1 MRFPSI
7 NPLLLLSSLVT
18 VSRHASA
25 ESVLK
30 SSSLASCQ
38 ENSRFTASLFDVS
51 FTPSDS
57 KVYIDMVATSSIQG
71 NVIFDVRI
79 LAYGYEAMHL
89 VFDPC
94 KSNLQGLCP
103 MVSGKMGDPF
113 SLPVDPSALGS
124 IPGIAYTFPDL
135 DATAKVLINMTS
147 GDQAGQTIACLE
159 AEISNGKT
167 VDLIGVKWAT
177 AAVAG
182 LAILS
187 SAIVSGLGYSNA
199 ASHVASNT
207 LSLFAYFQAQ
217 AMIGLCSVPLPPAV
231 KSWTQDFQWSM
242 GIINVQFVQDIVTWY
257 QRSTGGVAT
266 DLLKRLKFV
275 SVQVEKR
282 SLPMLEPAAKLGRRA
297 VQELTTRA
305 YEQTSF
311 GSYIVHGIQ
320 RVAFRAGIETTNLFL
335 TGLTFFYIFALL
347 TALVVVIF
355 KGVCELA
362 VRLRWMKSDTFSD
375 FRAGWFTVLKGTYD
389 ILRAILACPTC

>member
-7 NPLLLLSSLVT
+7 NPLLLLSSLAT

-57 KVYIDMVATSSIQG
+57 KIYIDMVATSSIQG

-103 MVSGKMGDPF
+103 MVSGKMGGDPF

-335 TGLTFFYIFALL
+335 TGLTFFYIFALQ
-347 TALVVVIF
+347 
-355 KGVCELA
+355 
-362 VRLRWMKSDTFSD
+362 D
-375 FRAGWFTVLKGTYD
+375 
-389 ILRAILACPTC
+389 